1 MPSTLNNSPAPQENR
16 HKDSLFFRDFIIVFI
31 LFFSRFLLQPQF
43 RGTLK
48 PVDNFDALK
57 DAEAL
62 RKAMQGSG
70 EGHGLRIKIY
80 KNIFQKTFFF
90 KIAVETLLVVIE
102 TSCS

>member
-1 MPSTLNNSPAPQENR
+1 MPSTLNNSPALQENR
-16 HKDSLFFRDFIIVFI
+16 HKDSLFLRDLIIVFI
-31 LFFSRFLLQPQF
+31 LFFSRFLFQPQF

-48 PVDNFDALK
+48 PADNFDALK

-80 KNIFQKTFFF
+80 KNIFKKTFFF
-90 KIAVETLLVVIE
+90 KIAVETLH
-102 TSCS
+102 